1 VRRRRS
7 APGAS
12 EGWGPARDNAD
23 AVRLLGRHDLD
34 TGHAQRLARAVGFR
48 NVLVHEYV
56 QVDDAVVLA
65 RLDDLSDLEE
75 FVGAVAA
82 WTARAAG

>member
-1 VRRRRS
+1 
-7 APGAS
+7 
-12 EGWGPARDNAD
+12 
-23 AVRLLGRHDLD
+23 
-34 TGHAQRLARAVGFR
+34 
-48 NVLVHEYV
+48 VHEYV

-65 RLDDLSDLEE
+65 QLDDLSDLEE